1 LFPAV
6 LPEGFR
12 AEVVTIS
19 GMARQADTYTAAQ
32 AAQILGIS
40 ERRVRQLVNEG
51 KLSGNRAE
59 DGTVRLTQQAVND
72 ERKRRRG
79 ATATKAPA
87 SRTRK
92 RAAAGKAEADGA
104 PVDVDALATAV
115 ASAVGQRLEGQL
127 EITRQ
132 AESLL
137 RNELTEER
145 AKRGEAEARLADA
158 QRRIAEL
165 EAQLAAANDR
175 RGGLFRRRA

>member
-1 LFPAV
+1 MPCRKLKVGSRRDPPNAASGCFLPEILPEGNRSPLPAI

-59 DGTVRLTQQAVND
+59 DGTVRLPQQAVND

-79 ATATKAPA
+79 ATATKTPA
-87 SRTRK
+87 TRTRK
-92 RAAAGKAEADGA
+92 R
-104 PVDVDALATAV
+104 
-115 ASAVGQRLEGQL
+115 
-127 EITRQ
+127 
-132 AESLL
+132 
-137 RNELTEER
+137 
-145 AKRGEAEARLADA
+145 
-158 QRRIAEL
+158 
-165 EAQLAAANDR
+165 
-175 RGGLFRRRA
+175 

>member
-1 LFPAV
+1 
-6 LPEGFR
+6 
-12 AEVVTIS
+12 
-19 GMARQADTYTAAQ
+19 MARQADTYTAAQ

-59 DGTVRLTQQAVND
+59 DGTVRLPQQAVND

-87 SRTRK
+87 TRTRK
-92 RAAAGKAEADGA
+92 RAAAAASAKADGDA
-104 PVDVDALATAV
+104 PSMDVDALATAV

-165 EAQLAAANDR
+165 EAALAAANER
-175 RGGLFRRRA
+175 RGGLFRRRS